1 MIAPAGGRLRTT
13 QPRFRRRRGRRGYIL
28 VMVLV
33 VLAIAAAALA
43 GICRMSLERA
53 VQASRAEEDLQRR
66 WAVLTCRSVL
76 LPKAEAVLVSAAEP
90 APEVRREVRLGRQS
104 FTLVFGDEQAKA
116 NVNRLYRTGGLAE
129 AERGVRTL
137 AARTDGVA
145 VELRPLPVPPRS
157 KDDDADDPP
166 PAFESFG
173 QVFLHPP
180 PAALIERPAAGL
192 PPAAVLT
199 CWGDGS
205 IHFRRASSEALRE
218 VCARH
223 ANGAQVG
230 RLLQIR
236 SKRPDIE
243 ASEALDQLTLTDRAR
258 EALDDLLVDESAC
271 HSLWII
277 SRSERRTWYDLAVE
291 DASAADEGHRVM
303 VFSW

>member
-1 MIAPAGGRLRTT
+1 MIAPAA
-13 QPRFRRRRGRRGYIL
+13 QAMQVPPPRRRGYIL

-43 GICRMSLERA
+43 GICRLSLERA

-66 WAVLTCRSVL
+66 WAVMTFRSVL
-76 LPKAEAVLVSAAEP
+76 LPRAEAVLVSAADP
-90 APEVRREVRLGRQS
+90 APEVRRDIRLGGQP

-116 NVNRLYRTGGLAE
+116 NVNRLYRAGGLAE
-129 AERGVRTL
+129 AERAARTL
-137 AARTDGVA
+137 AAGTAGVA
-145 VELRPLPVPPRS
+145 IELRPLPVPPRS

-173 QVFLHPP
+173 QVFLHTPP
-180 PAALIERPAAGL
+180 SALIERSGTGLAPAAL
-192 PPAAVLT
+192 FT

-205 IHFRRASSEALRE
+205 INFRRASKEALRE
-218 VCARH
+218 ACARH

-230 RLLQIR
+230 RLLEIR
-236 SKRPDIE
+236 SRRPDIS
-243 ASEALDQLTLTDRAR
+243 AGDALDQLTLTDRAR
-258 EALDDLLVDESAC
+258 EALDELLVDESGC

-277 SRSERRTWYDLAVE
+277 SRSDRRSWYDLAVE
-291 DASAADEGHRVM
+291 DGSASDEGRRVM

>member
-1 MIAPAGGRLRTT
+1 
-13 QPRFRRRRGRRGYIL
+13 
-28 VMVLV
+28 MVLT

-53 VQASRAEEDLQRR
+53 VRASRAEEDLQRR
-66 WAVLTCRSVL
+66 WAVATCRSVL
-76 LPKAEAVLVSAAEP
+76 LPRAEAVLASAAEP
-90 APEVRREVRLGRQS
+90 GPEVRRDIRLGGQS

-116 NVNRLYRTGGLAE
+116 NVNRLYRAGGLAE
-129 AERGVRTL
+129 AERAARTL
-137 AARTDGVA
+137 AGGTEGVA
-145 VELRPLPVPPRS
+145 VELRPLAVRAQS
-157 KDDDADDPP
+157 KDDAAEDPP

-173 QVFLHPP
+173 QVFLHA
-180 PAALIERPAAGL
+180 PASALIERSGTSQ

-205 IHFRRASSEALRE
+205 LNFRRARVEALRE
-218 VCARH
+218 ACARH

-230 RLLQIR
+230 RLLEIR
-236 SKRPDIE
+236 SKRPNID

-258 EALDDLLVDESAC
+258 EALDELLVDESAC

-277 SRSERRTWYDLAVE
+277 SRSDRRSWYDLAVA
-291 DASAADEGHRVM
+291 DGSAGEEGQRVM